1 MSAVLGASEG
11 SRVGLLCTWPLRE
24 ARTCTCSRGLCWAP
38 SHSPAPQPGVVG
50 VRLLSLHSSMSVSS
64 PCGHREGGDR
74 LYPSTGLSCEC
85 VALVEIQDLR
95 PGCSGRKALSRS
107 IGGSPELHVGTY
119 AARAGAFSV
128 PLDHIW
134 PQSVYQPLLRRRGSQ
149 TAALWCRGHV
159 GGGGQAGYAFN
170 QGHS

>member
-1 MSAVLGASEG
+1 M
-11 SRVGLLCTWPLRE
+11 
-24 ARTCTCSRGLCWAP
+24 
-38 SHSPAPQPGVVG
+38 
-50 VRLLSLHSSMSVSS
+50 
-64 PCGHREGGDR
+64 
-74 LYPSTGLSCEC
+74 
-85 VALVEIQDLR
+85 ALVEIQDLR

-134 PQSVYQPLLRRRGSQ
+134 PQSVYQPLLRRRGGQ